1 VLGGAVAGQRWV
13 AQSRALRRAPA
24 DASVAVL
31 RQLAEA
37 VADALRTAGGA
48 PVGAEA
54 VRVEQ
59 RADGEVEL
67 RLDTGSDADGS
78 VSALF
83 AECLEE
89 LLLPLGEPRWL
100 VSRTVLPVPDGPA
113 ARRLTAAR
121 AVGRP
126 VEVAVTWHAVPSWL
140 SRSRSAVDA
149 FDAAWRAPVGGG
161 RLVLATDPEGQSLVE
176 LLRGEDPFA
185 VTTRVRSVWR
195 GGSS

>member
-1 VLGGAVAGQRWV
+1 VWLLGGAVAGQRWV
-13 AQSRALRRAPA
+13 SQSRALRRAPA
-24 DASVAVL
+24 DASAAVL

-54 VRVEQ
+54 VRSEQ

-67 RLDTGSDADGS
+67 RLDTGSDADGA

-140 SRSRSAVDA
+140 SRSRSASTPSTPPGGPTWA
-149 FDAAWRAPVGGG
+149 GGAWCSRPTPRGSRWWSCCAG
-161 RLVLATDPEGQSLVE
+161 R
-176 LLRGEDPFA
+176 
-185 VTTRVRSVWR
+185 TRSR
-195 GGSS
+195 